1 MKRTRINPISKRKAH
16 QIEQEKPIR
25 ALLLKR
31 CKGRCEKCKELPDW
45 RGLSPHEEIFRSH
58 GGKLTLWNSIMLCG
72 KCHAH
77 FHGIKES
84 DNR

>member
-31 CKGRCEKCKELPDW
+31 CKGRCEQCGASDNVF
-45 RGLSPHEEIFRSH
+45 GLHPHEKLFRSR
-58 GGKLTLWNSIMLCG
+58 GGKLSLWNSIMVCQ
-72 KCHAH
+72 KCHMELHNISVA
-77 FHGIKES
+77 E
-84 DNR
+84 D